1 MAKEREAQPNEFE
14 QAVQADMMVNTMIR
28 IARDLE
34 RVLVALW
41 VSAGIL
47 TTIGVLI
54 LIRTIVL
61 LES

>member
-1 MAKEREAQPNEFE
+1 MPDADGRTEFE

-28 IARDLE
+28 IAKDLE

-47 TTIGVLI
+47 ALIGLLAI
-54 LIRTIVL
+54 LRTAFGG
-61 LES
+61 

>member
-1 MAKEREAQPNEFE
+1 VPEDLDGRNEFE

-41 VSAGIL
+41 VSGGIL
-47 TTIGVLI
+47 AAIGILV
-54 LIRTIVL
+54 LIRTLIGR
-61 LES
+61 

>member
-1 MAKEREAQPNEFE
+1 MPEDPDGRIEFE

-28 IARDLE
+28 IAKDLE

-47 TTIGVLI
+47 TFIGL
-54 LIRTIVL
+54 LVL
-61 LES
+61 LRTALGR

>member
-1 MAKEREAQPNEFE
+1 VPEADGRTEFE

-28 IARDLE
+28 IAKDLE

-47 TTIGVLI
+47 TIIGIFVI
-54 LIRTIVL
+54 IRTL
-61 LES
+61 LGR